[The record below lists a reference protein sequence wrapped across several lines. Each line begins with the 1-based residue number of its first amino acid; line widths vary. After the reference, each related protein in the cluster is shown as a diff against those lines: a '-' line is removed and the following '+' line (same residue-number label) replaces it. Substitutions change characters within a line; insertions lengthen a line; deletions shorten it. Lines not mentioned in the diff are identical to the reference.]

1 MSMKNLLDKMTQ
13 LSKLDETPKQP
24 KKKVLKESAQVAPAK
39 PSSLRE
45 LFNQLD
51 EAMAPGQKPLPV
63 LDPQNKQA
71 GAGFVTSTNPAVQNM
86 LKNLDPKDVQ
96 IVQAPGKP
104 GMAPAAPAAA
114 GGTGQAMG
122 AGQAMKE
129 DELDEKWAGDAKI
142 KSTGQYAGKS
152 VAELKSALSKLKA
165 SGPHSEGTPENKR
178 MKQLMFAIR
187 AKKDWK
193 GGIEEG
199 DLPSSSGV
207 DNRGAGLGAGR
218 SQSTFESKE
227 ELHKFKVCYTTTTD
241 KEEETTISAASLE
254 EATKKIKKKHNFKSL
269 DSIKRVKPE
278 KKEEKKEE
286 KKSVKEGTKGV
297 NPFAKKD
304 DKAPAKAPAKG
315 KKPDF
320 LDLDKDGDKK
330 EPMKKAASDKKKT
343 VKEADKDI
351 PYDDPEMVKGREIQA
366 YLHKEQAAKKAAAD
380 KKAAAEK
387 KKKTVKESM
396 SHRMQAARLEGKA
409 HGLKGHA
416 YHGKHYEDME
426 EARCYHEGYKE
437 GIDECYGMKPGMG
450 LVDEAGMPPATT
462 DGMASQAMEDE
473 FMEDEFEEGNAF
485 TAALAKTPKG
495 GKFKVAGNTFTD
507 TSGYDAKLDEYTFE
521 SLDSQLTALLNEG
534 ISVSISKDQEN
545 APDSVTITAQDQA
558 ADELLSLVRNAGMG
572 GIFGGGEEE
581 AGSFAMP
588 HAPEIGGA
596 SEINAPGDIEVVDDH
611 DGMLA
616 LMRKFAGVQ
625 SSGPSQEVGPQ
636 EAEPEEYDN
645 NQGDM
650 LSLMNKMSGDEEG
663 SDDYEDEE
671 GDAEDYDSE
680 DDSEKVDE
688 EECNEC
694 GMMESKCCCDSD
706 DKEVV
711 DEVESEDQQEFEVA
725 EANAPDTGA
734 DNTNADVAGQVGADN
749 ALAKA
754 DAGEDIEDGMKD
766 QAVQESDEIEEDD
779 LEEEEL
785 TEWANDAGGN
795 GTETTFEQDIDFM
808 TRVISGGLNKQK
820 STGQTTIPVIP
831 GQKDRMGYSAMNES
845 INDWAKLAGIKK
857 N

>member
-1 MSMKNLLDKMTQ
+1 MSMKNLLEKMTQ
-13 LSKLDETPKQP
+13 LSKINETPKPP

-39 PSSLRE
+39 PASLRE

-96 IVQAPGKP
+96 IAMAPGKP
-104 GMAPAAPAAA
+104 GQAMAPTAAGHPNPNQMAPTA
-114 GGTGQAMG
+114 GGTGQAMH
-122 AGQAMKE
+122 E
-129 DELDEKWAGDAKI
+129 DELDEKWSGDAEV

-165 SGPHSEGTPENKR
+165 SGPHHEGTPENKR

-207 DNRGAGLGAGR
+207 DTRGAGLGAGR
-218 SQSTFESKE
+218 SQATFESKE
-227 ELHKFKVCYTTTTD
+227 SKDHKFEVCYTTTSD
-241 KEEETTISAASLE
+241 KEVKTTITASSVK
-254 EATKKIKKKHNFKSL
+254 EATAKIEKKHNFKSL
-269 DSIKRVKPE
+269 DSVK
-278 KKEEKKEE
+278 KVKEEKKE
-286 KKSVKEGTKGV
+286 VKEGTKGV

-330 EPMKKAASDKKKT
+330 EPMKKAA
-343 VKEADKDI
+343 AD
-351 PYDDPEMVKGREIQA
+351 
-366 YLHKEQAAKKAAAD
+366 
-380 KKAAAEK
+380 K

-416 YHGKHYEDME
+416 HNGKHYEDME

-437 GIDECYGMKPGMG
+437 GLDECHGMMPGMG
-450 LVDEAGMPPATT
+450 LVGEAGMPATT
-462 DGMASQAMEDE
+462 HGMASQAMPTMEDE
-473 FMEDEFEEGNAF
+473 FMEDEMEEGNAF
-485 TAALAKTPKG
+485 TAALAKAPKG
-495 GKFKVAGNTFTD
+495 GKFKVGGNTFTD
-507 TSGYDAKLDEYTFE
+507 TSGYDAQLDEYTFE
-521 SLDSQLTALLNEG
+521 SLDRQLDALLNEG
-534 ISVSISKDQEN
+534 VSVSISRGQEN
-545 APDSVTITAQDQA
+545 VPNSVTITAQDA
-558 ADELLSLVRNAGMG
+558 EADELLSLVRNAGMG
-572 GIFGGGEEE
+572 GIFGGDE
-581 AGSFAMP
+581 GSDDSFGMP
-588 HAPEIGGA
+588 HPHEMGGA
-596 SEINAPGDIEVVDDH
+596 SEINAPGQIEVVDDH
-611 DGMLA
+611 EGMLA
-616 LMRKFAGVQ
+616 LMKKLSGVQ
-625 SSGPSQEVGPQ
+625 PSGPAIEFS
-636 EAEPEEYDN
+636 N
-645 NQGDM
+645 
-650 LSLMNKMSGDEEG
+650 DEEG
-663 SDDYEDEE
+663 SDDYESEE
-671 GDAEDYDSE
+671 GSDDHESE
-680 DDSEKVDE
+680 ECSSCGHADCDCDDEQVDE
-688 EECNEC
+688 
-694 GMMESKCCCDSD
+694 MET
-706 DKEVV
+706 
-711 DEVESEDQQEFEVA
+711 DEQEEFEVA
-725 EANAPDTGA
+725 EDTGA
-734 DNTNADVAGQVGADN
+734 DNTNADTAGQVGTDE

-754 DAGEDIEDGMKD
+754 DAGEDEEEG
-766 QAVQESDEIEEDD
+766 EEDESIQECGMYED
-779 LEEEEL
+779 DMEEEEDL

-831 GQKDRMGYSAMNES
+831 GQKDRMGYSAVNES
-845 INDWAKLAGIKK
+845 ISDWAKLAGIKK